1 MKEYHITLTEDDKHV
16 RLNVIENMKPRFKIC
31 KTAAKTFNYED
42 QHINYK
48 DQHMTSTPNETN
60 TCLYNKA

>member
-1 MKEYHITLTEDDKHV
+1 MMREYHITLTEDDKHV
-16 RLNVIENMKPRFKIC
+16 RLNDIENMKPRFKIC

-48 DQHMTSTPNETN
+48 RPTYDFYT
-60 TCLYNKA
+60 